1 MPANSAEPLGVHGIN
16 PVGNTYC
23 GFLSG
28 LRVLHKYRS
37 DLIEHPALARRRERG
52 NVAHAPHPIDDIV
65 VSAVLDVEERA
76 FRPPRPVG
84 VVWPGQVTLGPM
96 LGVVGR
102 TVSIPFVA
110 PGRVS

>member
-65 VSAVLDVEERA
+65 VTRPGPRLLDGLR
-76 FRPPRPVG
+76 
-84 VVWPGQVTLGPM
+84 L
-96 LGVVGR
+96 L
-102 TVSIPFVA
+102 VA
-110 PGRVS
+110 AIHPEIALPSPAPSGG